1 MVGWLDRLRKQ
12 ERVAALTT
20 DPPPLAVVSGGTS
33 GIGLSIAERLAQD
46 GYETVLLGRDASR
59 GKAAVERVRAAGGM
73 PAHFLSLPSEDFEN
87 YGSLADVVADRSV
100 RAVVAAAGIGYQAR
114 VLETPI
120 DRFQHIMTVNV
131 AGPLRLVQTLAP
143 RLQPG
148 AAVVL
153 ISSDAAIWGEQ
164 ATGAYSVSKAAVNML
179 GRMLALDLAE
189 QGVRVNVVCPGDIV
203 PGMRYMVRPGQ
214 SVRDPEE
221 YREWPIPPRGRWGE
235 ARDVAEMV
243 AFLVSDRA
251 DFALGAVFTLDGGS
265 RAGVRDG
272 RRP

>member
-1 MVGWLDRLRKQ
+1 
-12 ERVAALTT
+12 LTT
-20 DPPPLAVVSGGTS
+20 EPPPLAVVSGGTS

-46 GYETVLLGRDASR
+46 GYELILLGRDAAR
-59 GKAAVERVRAAGGM
+59 GEAAVERVQAAGGG
-73 PAHFLSLPSEDFEN
+73 PAHFLSLASDDFEG
-87 YGSLADVVADRSV
+87 YASLVDLVGERPV
-100 RAVVAAAGIGYQAR
+100 RALVAAAGIGYQAR
-114 VLETPI
+114 ILETPVA
-120 DRFQHIMTVNV
+120 RFQQIMAVNV
-131 AGPLRLVQTLAP
+131 AGPLRLVQALAP

-214 SVRDPEE
+214 TVRDPDE
-221 YREWPIPPRGRWGE
+221 YRQWPIPPRGRWGE

-251 DFALGAVFTLDGGS
+251 DFAVGAVFTLDGGS
-265 RAGVRDG
+265 RAGVPDH
-272 RRP
+272 RRA